1 MTSVCS
7 VPLGIPRQQTTDEP
21 VRQRRNCTRLF
32 YIPPGE
38 LDGDMGLVI
47 GHKSWFL
54 DFVRRQTFI
63 YSIRFN
69 NRDRR
74 LVIVGPDMRTC
85 LRAEEL
91 FKERVAE
98 VLEKIKR
105 PRLSSVA

>member
-7 VPLGIPRQQTTDEP
+7 VPLGIPRQTVDEP
-21 VRQRRNCTRLF
+21 VRRRRNCTSLF
-32 YIPPGE
+32 YIPPNE
-38 LDGDMGLVI
+38 LMGDMGLVI